1 MSDKGMTKKRR
12 ERAAQALQLRE
23 QGMTYDAIAKELGVS
38 RTTAFDDV
46 KDSLHEIIREPAE
59 DLRDLELSRLDG
71 MLGRL
76 NTELAAVVQA
86 RRQHK
91 LSADKAAQSVARIVD
106 GQLRVSDR
114 RSQLLGL
121 DSPQKIE
128 LGGNVDLDATVDRI
142 MAAATLAMQEEGDPE
157 SDESSRHD
165 GMAPR

>member
-1 MSDKGMTKKRR
+1 MSPKGMTRERR

-59 DLRDLELSRLDG
+59 ELRDLELSRLDN
-71 MLGRL
+71 MLLRL
-76 NTELAAVVQA
+76 NTELAAVVKD
-86 RRQHK
+86 RRQDK

-114 RSQLLGL
+114 RAQLLGL
-121 DSPQKIE
+121 DSPQRIE
-128 LGGNVDLDATVDRI
+128 LGGDVDLDATVEKI
-142 MAAATLAMQEEGDPE
+142 MAAATLAVQKEGDSE
-157 SDESSRHD
+157 SDRSNGND
-165 GMAPR
+165 GVAP